1 VHQRD
6 GEQMYQGKSIAVI
19 IPAYNEEHA
28 IAGVIKAIPDSVDK
42 IVVIDDCSTDG
53 TAQEARNAGAE
64 VITHH
69 VNLGVGAAFHSGV
82 EYVLNRG
89 YDIMVNIDAD
99 GQFSPSDIP
108 RLIAPLVEE
117 KADFVTASRFI
128 DPGCMPEMPWI
139 NRWGNRQMS
148 KLISTLTGT
157 RFYDVSCG
165 FRAYTLDTLMNMN
178 LLGRFTY
185 TQETFLELAFKNIRI
200 KEVPVPVKYFK
211 DRKSRVSGNIPRYM
225 YRTSKIILRTY
236 RDYMPLRFFWGIGLF
251 LLMCSC
257 FFGAILLV
265 HYIRE
270 GRFSGQ
276 IWSGFVGGFFFI
288 NAMAFFIVG
297 LVADM
302 FDRIRRNQEKI
313 IIQLRK
319 MRPTAGKKD
328 DTHNPRN

>member
-1 VHQRD
+1 
-6 GEQMYQGKSIAVI
+6 MYQGKSIAVI
-19 IPAYNEEHA
+19 IPAYNEEHT
-28 IAGVIKAIPDSVDK
+28 IAGVIRAIPDCIDK

-64 VITHH
+64 VITHY
-69 VNLGVGAAFHSGV
+69 VNQGVGAAFSSGI
-82 EYVLNRG
+82 EYVVSRG
-89 YDIMVNIDAD
+89 FEIMVNIDAD
-99 GQFSPSDIP
+99 GQFSPSDITQ
-108 RLIAPLVEE
+108 LIAPLVEG

-128 DPGCMPEMPWI
+128 DPHGIPEMPWI
-139 NRWGNRQMS
+139 NRWGNKQMS
-148 KLISTLTGT
+148 KLISTLTGI

-211 DRKSRVSGNIPRYM
+211 DRKSHVSGNIPRYL
-225 YRTSKIILRTY
+225 YRTSKIIFRTY
-236 RDYMPLRFFWGIGLF
+236 RDYMPLRFFWGIGLL

-270 GRFSGQ
+270 GKFSGQ

-288 NAMAFFIVG
+288 NALAFFIVG

-313 IIQLRK
+313 ILQLKK
-319 MRPTAGKKD
+319 MGFSLVKKKD
-328 DTHNPRN
+328 DEYNSGK